1 MTIENISK
9 SYSVE
14 TLLKDISFGIS
25 EGEKIG
31 IIGVNGTGK
40 STLLKIIA
48 GVETPETGKI
58 TKGNRVRIEYLSQ
71 NPHFDEEAT
80 VLEQVFKGNSPEMKL
95 LRDYQEILD
104 VLQNEYNDEINE
116 RLLKLQDQIDR
127 LNLWDLESEAKSVLT
142 KLGITN
148 FSQKVKEL
156 SGGQRKRVALASAL
170 ITPCELLILDEPTSS
185 LDPVKRSE
193 VLEKFQEFIENGDR
207 SIVFS
212 SHITTDIEH
221 ICDYV
226 VFINKGNLIFASPTI
241 DLLYK
246 NCIARCTSESF
257 NKLDKSYMIAYSQKN
272 NQVVVLLKSRDDL
285 DKSIDNIIIEN
296 PTLEEI
302 MNIYSKGTIL

>member
-1 MTIENISK
+1 MENILEVKNIEKTYPNDGFKLNKINFDVPKGSIVGIIGENGSGKTTTLNLILGLKSK
-9 SYSVE
+9 DGGTVKIFGRE
-14 TLLKDISFGIS
+14 FNIDDVDIK
-25 EGEKIG
+25 EKIG
-31 IIGVNGTGK
+31 V
-40 STLLKIIA
+40 S
-48 GVETPETGKI
+48 
-58 TKGNRVRIEYLSQ
+58 
-71 NPHFDEEAT
+71 FDEIYLPSNLNAKEISKIYKSIYHGWDEKYFFSS
-80 VLEQVFKGNSPEMKL
+80 LSNFGIDNGKNIGDYSKGMQKMLSIVISMSHSPK
-95 LRDYQEILD
+95 
-104 VLQNEYNDEINE
+104 
-116 RLLKLQDQIDR
+116 
-127 LNLWDLESEAKSVLT
+127 
-142 KLGITN
+142 
-148 FSQKVKEL
+148 
-156 SGGQRKRVALASAL
+156 
-170 ITPCELLILDEPTSS
+170 LLILDEPTSS

-193 VLEKFQEFIENGDR
+193 VLEKFQEFIEDGDR

-257 NKLDKSYMIAYSQKN
+257 NKLDKSNMIAYLQKN

>member
-1 MTIENISK
+1 MENILEVKNIEKTYPNDGFKLNKINFDVPKGSIVGIIGENGSGKTTTLNLILGLKSK
-9 SYSVE
+9 DGGTVKIFGRE
-14 TLLKDISFGIS
+14 FNIDDVDIK
-25 EGEKIG
+25 EKIG
-31 IIGVNGTGK
+31 V
-40 STLLKIIA
+40 S
-48 GVETPETGKI
+48 
-58 TKGNRVRIEYLSQ
+58 
-71 NPHFDEEAT
+71 FDEIYLPSNLNAKEISKIYKSIYHGWDEKYFFNS
-80 VLEQVFKGNSPEMKL
+80 LSNFGIDNGKKIGDYSKGMQKMLSILIAMSHSP
-95 LRDYQEILD
+95 
-104 VLQNEYNDEINE
+104 
-116 RLLKLQDQIDR
+116 
-127 LNLWDLESEAKSVLT
+127 
-142 KLGITN
+142 
-148 FSQKVKEL
+148 
-156 SGGQRKRVALASAL
+156 
-170 ITPCELLILDEPTSS
+170 ELLILDEPTSS

-226 VFINKGNLIFASPTI
+226 VFINRGNLIFASPTI

-257 NKLDKSYMIAYSQKN
+257 NKLDKSNMIVYLQKN

-285 DKSIDNIIIEN
+285 DQSIDNIIIEN

>member
-1 MTIENISK
+1 MENILEVKNIEKTYPNDGFKLNKINFDVPKGSIVGIIGENGSGKTTTLNLILGLKSK
-9 SYSVE
+9 DGGTV
-14 TLLKDISFGIS
+14 KIFGREFNIDDVDTK
-25 EGEKIG
+25 EKIG
-31 IIGVNGTGK
+31 V
-40 STLLKIIA
+40 S
-48 GVETPETGKI
+48 
-58 TKGNRVRIEYLSQ
+58 
-71 NPHFDEEAT
+71 FDEIYLPSNLNAKEISKIYKSIY
-80 VLEQVFKGNSPEMKL
+80 KGFDEKYFFSSLSNFGIDNGKKIGDYSKGMQKMLSIVIAMSHSP
-95 LRDYQEILD
+95 
-104 VLQNEYNDEINE
+104 
-116 RLLKLQDQIDR
+116 
-127 LNLWDLESEAKSVLT
+127 
-142 KLGITN
+142 
-148 FSQKVKEL
+148 
-156 SGGQRKRVALASAL
+156 
-170 ITPCELLILDEPTSS
+170 ELLILDEPTSS

-221 ICDYV
+221 VCDYV

-257 NKLDKSYMIAYSQKN
+257 NNLDKSNMIAYLQKN

-302 MNIYSKGTIL
+302 MNIYSKGIVL

>member
-1 MTIENISK
+1 MENILEVKNIEKTYPNDGFKLNKINFDVPKGSIVGIIGENGSGKTTTLNLILGLKSK
-9 SYSVE
+9 DGGTVKIFGRE
-14 TLLKDISFGIS
+14 FNIDDVDIK
-25 EGEKIG
+25 EKIG
-31 IIGVNGTGK
+31 A
-40 STLLKIIA
+40 S
-48 GVETPETGKI
+48 
-58 TKGNRVRIEYLSQ
+58 
-71 NPHFDEEAT
+71 FDEIYLPSNLNAKEISKIYKSIYHGWDEKYFFSS
-80 VLEQVFKGNSPEMKL
+80 LSNFGIDNGKNIGDYSKGMQKMLSIVIAMSHSP
-95 LRDYQEILD
+95 
-104 VLQNEYNDEINE
+104 
-116 RLLKLQDQIDR
+116 
-127 LNLWDLESEAKSVLT
+127 
-142 KLGITN
+142 
-148 FSQKVKEL
+148 
-156 SGGQRKRVALASAL
+156 
-170 ITPCELLILDEPTSS
+170 ELLILDEPTSS

-193 VLEKFQEFIENGDR
+193 VLEKFQEFIEDGDR

-257 NKLDKSYMIAYSQKN
+257 NKLDKSNMIAYLQKN

>member
-1 MTIENISK
+1 MENILEVKNIEKTYPNDGFKLNKINFDVPKGSIVGIIGENGSGKTTTLNLILGLKSK
-9 SYSVE
+9 DGGTVKIFGRE
-14 TLLKDISFGIS
+14 FNIDDVDIK
-25 EGEKIG
+25 EKIG
-31 IIGVNGTGK
+31 V
-40 STLLKIIA
+40 S
-48 GVETPETGKI
+48 
-58 TKGNRVRIEYLSQ
+58 
-71 NPHFDEEAT
+71 FDEIYLPSNLNAKEISKIYKSIYHGWDEKYFFSS
-80 VLEQVFKGNSPEMKL
+80 LSNFGIDNGKNIGDYSKGMQKMLSIVIAMSHSPK
-95 LRDYQEILD
+95 
-104 VLQNEYNDEINE
+104 
-116 RLLKLQDQIDR
+116 
-127 LNLWDLESEAKSVLT
+127 
-142 KLGITN
+142 
-148 FSQKVKEL
+148 
-156 SGGQRKRVALASAL
+156 
-170 ITPCELLILDEPTSS
+170 LLILDEPTSS

-193 VLEKFQEFIENGDR
+193 VLEKFQEFIEDGDR

-257 NKLDKSYMIAYSQKN
+257 NKLDKSNMIAYLQKN